1 MIKSF
6 STKNFTYLWFIISI
20 CVILLIVILEGFFE
34 YKKSIENASIKTN
47 NLTILLSKK
56 LESDFENTNNLLN
69 FAQNIMLNIT
79 KENIFFLEANDKE
92 KKEIIS
98 KRFTSLIN
106 NSKNIN
112 AINFADSNG
121 NIIYSS
127 NSLNNDI
134 NVSDREHFQEL
145 KNNENLLF
153 SFSDVITS
161 RTTGKESL
169 ILAHAIRD
177 ENKDLLGVI
186 TAVINMNSINE
197 TLASVDLGENGVS
210 LLRRSVIIQN

>member
-134 NVSDREHFQEL
+134 NVSVREHFQVL
-145 KNNENLLF
+145 KNYENLLF

-169 ILAHAIRD
+169 VLARAIRD

>member
-134 NVSDREHFQEL
+134 NVSDREHFQE
-145 KNNENLLF
+145 
-153 SFSDVITS
+153 
-161 RTTGKESL
+161 
-169 ILAHAIRD
+169 
-177 ENKDLLGVI
+177 
-186 TAVINMNSINE
+186 
-197 TLASVDLGENGVS
+197 
-210 LLRRSVIIQN
+210 